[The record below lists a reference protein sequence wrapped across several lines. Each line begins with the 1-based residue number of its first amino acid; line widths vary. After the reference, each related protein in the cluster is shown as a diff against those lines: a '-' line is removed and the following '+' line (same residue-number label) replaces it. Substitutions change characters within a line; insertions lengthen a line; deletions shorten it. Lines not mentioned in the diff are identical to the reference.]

1 LSLRLRLMA
10 ALTYV
15 LLLAVIAL
23 AVPLAINLSA
33 RVKAEVRTQAQAQGD
48 LVAATAADLLE
59 PTTRRNLAIL
69 ARTAA
74 VSVRGR
80 VVIVD
85 SQGIVLADSAGVAA
99 LGRSYKSRP
108 EFQAALRGRQI
119 QLERSSLTLGQQIL
133 ATAVPIIHNG
143 RVVGAAR
150 VTQSIGA
157 VNDAVRRAQLGL
169 VLIAT
174 IVLALGLV
182 AGAVIA
188 RQVARP
194 LRRLEGVARR
204 VANGDLRARASLEGS
219 REQRSLADSFNEMT
233 GRIARLVQAH
243 RGFVADASHQLRT
256 PLTAL
261 RLRLEAVK
269 AVGVSHAGSAEL
281 DAALVEVDRLART
294 VDELLVLSRAGE
306 RQLVGSS
313 LDLGE
318 LAASA
323 VERWR
328 SSVSARGMKLRH
340 RRGGEETSVWAARA
354 DVERALDILIENA
367 VNYSPSGAPMTL
379 VSAPGRVEV
388 RDRGPGVPADE
399 RDAVFDRFHRGN
411 AGLAGPPGSGL
422 GLAIARELIRGWG
435 GDVTIEDQPGGGSI
449 AIISLP
455 RTEGA
460 SQTLPVVNPPVDT
473 VASP

>member
-1 LSLRLRLMA
+1 MA
-10 ALTYV
+10 ALSYV

-33 RVKAEVRTQAQAQGD
+33 RVKAEVSTQAQAQGD
-48 LVAATAADLLE
+48 LVAATAADLLR
-59 PTTRRNLAIL
+59 PVDRRDLSIL

-74 VSVRGR
+74 VSLRGR
-80 VVIVD
+80 VVVVD
-85 SQGIVLADSAGVAA
+85 SRGIVLADSAGIAA
-99 LGRSYKSRP
+99 LGRNYESRP
-108 EFQAALRGRQI
+108 EIRAALRGRQI
-119 QLERSSLTLGQQIL
+119 QLERTSLTLGQQIL
-133 ATAVPIIHNG
+133 ATAVPIIRSG
-143 RVVGAAR
+143 QVVGAAR

-169 VLIAT
+169 VLIAL
-174 IVLALGLV
+174 IVFALGLL

-204 VANGDLRARASLEGS
+204 VANGDLRARAPLEGS

-233 GRIARLVQAH
+233 DRIARLVQAQ

-269 AVGVSHAGSAEL
+269 AVGAGLAGDAEL
-281 DAALVEVDRLART
+281 DVALVEVDRLART

-306 RQLVGSS
+306 RQLAGSS
-313 LDLGE
+313 LDLAE
-318 LAASA
+318 LAAAA

-328 SSVSARGMKLRH
+328 SSASAHGMKLRH
-340 RRGGEETSVWAARA
+340 QREGEVTAVWAARA

-367 VNYSPSGAPMTL
+367 VNYSPSGAPITL

-399 RDAVFDRFHRGN
+399 RDAVFDRFHRGQ

-435 GDVTIEDQPGGGSI
+435 GDVAIGDRPGGGSI
-449 AIISLP
+449 ASVSLP
-455 RTEGA
+455 RPAG
-460 SQTLPVVNPPVDT
+460 SSRTLPLVNPPMDT